1 MNALRRLTRHLPA
14 RLTAARLAVP
24 KPAKV
29 AKNKARSPLP
39 GAHLLA
45 LLTDP
50 PGQSPVY
57 TAYNRLRQHYIVAQ
71 TMAYFKARDDDPAP
85 LFEKTLL
92 DIGCGDATIAEFLA
106 LAGAEITA
114 IDPNPAALAKARA
127 SAAAFGAPVEFIN
140 TTAEKLVTSGERYDV
155 ILALDLLEVT
165 PNPAKMLWC
174 IKQLLAPGG
183 VVVLSVIHRSPWAWV
198 LHVLFS
204 TYVYGRVARE
214 NRSYSRFF
222 SPLALARLLKGAGLR
237 LGQVQWLRFSSTR
250 RRWVYAPSGSKRATR
265 YVVTV
270 SAPEI
275 P

>member
-1 MNALRRLTRHLPA
+1 MNALRRLAQCWPTTWAKPA
-14 RLTAARLAVP
+14 NTPAAR
-24 KPAKV
+24 PASTTL
-29 AKNKARSPLP
+29 NKRLPPLP

-45 LLTDP
+45 LLADP

-71 TMAYFKARDDDPAP
+71 TMAHFKAREDDPAP

-92 DIGCGDATIAEFLA
+92 DVGCGDATIAEFLA
-106 LAGAEITA
+106 LAGADITA

-127 SAAAFGAPVEFIN
+127 SAAAFGAPVEFMN
-140 TTAEKLVTSGERYDV
+140 TTAEKLVATGARYDV

-204 TYVYGRVARE
+204 AYVYGRVAKT
-214 NRSYSRFF
+214 NRSYARFF
-222 SPLALARLLKGAGLR
+222 SPLGLARLLKGAGLR

-250 RRWVYAPSGSKRATR
+250 RRWVYAPPGSKRATR
-265 YVVTV
+265 YLVSVTD
-270 SAPEI
+270 A
-275 P
+275 